1 MINDLELNRY
11 KIYLKTIKKFS
22 DNTIDAYIHDLLKL
36 KKFTK
41 KDLIKTTKSDL
52 EKFNKTL
59 NELDPKSKARVIS
72 SIKSFYKYEMI
83 KGNVYENISNVLII
97 PKFKKSIP
105 DILSVEE
112 VDKLLDI
119 EVIDHISAR
128 NKAMLELMYASG
140 LRVTELI
147 NLKPND
153 VDLENNTVRTMG
165 KGKKERIIPIGDY
178 ATVAVKNYLYNYR
191 PDNKKC
197 DYLFLN
203 NHYNQMTRQGFFKV
217 MKKLLLEKGINIKF
231 SPHTL
236 RHSFASHM
244 LSNGADLRTIQEL
257 LGHSNISTTEIYLYV
272 NSKEIRKN
280 YDNAHPHA

>member
-1 MINDLELNRY
+1 MINDIELNRY

-83 KGNVYENISNVLII
+83 EGNVCENISNVLII

-105 DILSVEE
+105 DILSIEE

>member
-22 DNTIDAYIHDLLKL
+22 DNTIDAYIQDLLKL

-83 KGNVYENISNVLII
+83 KGNVCENISNVLII

-105 DILSVEE
+105 DILSIEE

-119 EVIDHISAR
+119 EVLDHISAR

-217 MKKLLLEKGINIKF
+217 MKKLLLEKGINIKL

-236 RHSFASHM
+236 RHAFASHM

>member
-41 KDLIKTTKSDL
+41 KDLIKTTKKDL
-52 EKFNKTL
+52 EMFNKTL

-83 KGNVYENISNVLII
+83 KGNVDENISNVLII

-105 DILSVEE
+105 DILSIEE

-140 LRVTELI
+140 LRVTELV

-153 VDLENNTVRTMG
+153 IDLENNTVRTMG

-178 ATVAVKNYLYNYR
+178 ATNAVENYLYNYR

>member
-83 KGNVYENISNVLII
+83 KGNVCENISNVLII

-105 DILSVEE
+105 DILSIEE

-119 EVIDHISAR
+119 EVLDHISAR

-178 ATVAVKNYLYNYR
+178 ATVAVENYLYNYR

>member
-83 KGNVYENISNVLII
+83 KGNVCENISNVLII

-105 DILSVEE
+105 DVLSIEE

>member
-1 MINDLELNRY
+1 MINDIELNRY

-83 KGNVYENISNVLII
+83 KGNVCENISNVLII

-105 DILSVEE
+105 DILSIEE

-197 DYLFLN
+197 NYLFLN

>member
-1 MINDLELNRY
+1 MINDIELNRY

-83 KGNVYENISNVLII
+83 KGNVCENISNVLII

-105 DILSVEE
+105 DILSIEE

-153 VDLENNTVRTMG
+153 VDFENNTVRTMG

>member
-83 KGNVYENISNVLII
+83 KGNVCENISNVLII

-105 DILSVEE
+105 DILSIEE

-119 EVIDHISAR
+119 EAIDHISAR

>member
-1 MINDLELNRY
+1 MINDIELNRY

-83 KGNVYENISNVLII
+83 KGNVCENISNVLII

-105 DILSVEE
+105 DILSIEE
-112 VDKLLDI
+112 AAKLLDI
-119 EVIDHISAR
+119 EVLDHISAR

>member
-1 MINDLELNRY
+1 MINDIELNRY

-22 DNTIDAYIHDLLKL
+22 DNTIDAYTHDLLKL

-83 KGNVYENISNVLII
+83 KGNVCENISNVLII

-105 DILSVEE
+105 DILSIEE

>member
-83 KGNVYENISNVLII
+83 KGNVCENISNVLII

-105 DILSVEE
+105 DILSIEE

-191 PDNKKC
+191 PDNKKY

>member
-83 KGNVYENISNVLII
+83 KGNVCENISNVLII

-105 DILSVEE
+105 DILSIEE

-203 NHYNQMTRQGFFKV
+203 NHYNQITRQGFFKV

>member
-1 MINDLELNRY
+1 MINDIELNRY

-83 KGNVYENISNVLII
+83 KGNVCENISNVLII

-105 DILSVEE
+105 DILSIEE

-119 EVIDHISAR
+119 EVLDHISAR

>member
-83 KGNVYENISNVLII
+83 KGNVCENISNVLII

-105 DILSVEE
+105 DILSIEE

-119 EVIDHISAR
+119 EVLDHISAR

-178 ATVAVKNYLYNYR
+178 ATFAVKNYLYNYR

>member
-1 MINDLELNRY
+1 MINDIELNRY

-83 KGNVYENISNVLII
+83 KGNVCENISNVLII

-105 DILSVEE
+105 DILSIEE

-119 EVIDHISAR
+119 EVLDHISAR

-272 NSKEIRKN
+272 NS
-280 YDNAHPHA
+280 

>member
-83 KGNVYENISNVLII
+83 KGNVCENISNVLII

-105 DILSVEE
+105 DILSIEE

-119 EVIDHISAR
+119 EVLDHISAR

>member
-1 MINDLELNRY
+1 MINDLELIRY
-11 KIYLKTIKKFS
+11 NIYLKTIKKFS

-83 KGNVYENISNVLII
+83 KGNVCENISNVLII

-105 DILSVEE
+105 DILSIEE

>member
-1 MINDLELNRY
+1 MINDIELNRY

-83 KGNVYENISNVLII
+83 KGNVCENISNVLII

-105 DILSVEE
+105 DILSIEE

-119 EVIDHISAR
+119 EVLDHISAR

-272 NSKEIRKN
+272 NSKELRKN

>member
-1 MINDLELNRY
+1 MINDIELNRY

-83 KGNVYENISNVLII
+83 KGNVCENISNVLII

-105 DILSVEE
+105 DILSIEE

-119 EVIDHISAR
+119 EVLNHISAR

>member
-1 MINDLELNRY
+1 MINDIELNRY

-59 NELDPKSKARVIS
+59 NELDPKSKARIIS

-83 KGNVYENISNVLII
+83 KGNVCENISNVLII

-105 DILSVEE
+105 DILSIEE

-165 KGKKERIIPIGDY
+165 KEKKERIIPIGDY

>member
-1 MINDLELNRY
+1 MIKYIDLIRYKNYLNR
-11 KIYLKTIKKFS
+11 IKKFS
-22 DNTIDAYIHDLLKL
+22 DNTIDAYIHYLLKL

-83 KGNVYENISNVLII
+83 KGNVCENISNVLII

-105 DILSVEE
+105 DILSIEE

-203 NHYNQMTRQGFFKV
+203 NHYNQMTKQGFFKV

>member
-83 KGNVYENISNVLII
+83 KGNVCENISNVLII

-105 DILSVEE
+105 DILSIEE

-178 ATVAVKNYLYNYR
+178 ATGAVKNYLYNYR

>member
-1 MINDLELNRY
+1 MINDIELNRY

-83 KGNVYENISNVLII
+83 KGNVCENISNVLII

-105 DILSVEE
+105 DILSIEE

-272 NSKEIRKN
+272 NSKEIRRIKEI
-280 YDNAHPHA
+280 

>member
-1 MINDLELNRY
+1 MINDIELNRY

-83 KGNVYENISNVLII
+83 KGNVCENISNVLII

-105 DILSVEE
+105 DILSIEE

-119 EVIDHISAR
+119 EVLDHISAR
-128 NKAMLELMYASG
+128 NKSMLELMYASG

>member
-52 EKFNKTL
+52 ERFNKTL

-83 KGNVYENISNVLII
+83 KGNVSENISNVLII

-105 DILSVEE
+105 DILSIEE

>member
-22 DNTIDAYIHDLLKL
+22 DNTIDSYIHDLLKL

-83 KGNVYENISNVLII
+83 KGNVCENISNVLII

-105 DILSVEE
+105 DILSIEE

-119 EVIDHISAR
+119 EVLDHISAR

>member
-1 MINDLELNRY
+1 MINDIELNRY

-83 KGNVYENISNVLII
+83 KGNVCENISNVLII

-105 DILSVEE
+105 DILSIEE

-119 EVIDHISAR
+119 EVLDHISAR

-147 NLKPND
+147 NLKPNE
-153 VDLENNTVRTMG
+153 VDLENNTVRTMR
-165 KGKKERIIPIGDY
+165 KRKKERIIPIGDY
-178 ATVAVKNYLYNYR
+178 ATVKIKNYLYNYR

>member
-83 KGNVYENISNVLII
+83 KGNVCENISNVLII

-105 DILSVEE
+105 DILSIEE

-217 MKKLLLEKGINIKF
+217 MKKLLLEKDINIKF

>member
-83 KGNVYENISNVLII
+83 KGNVGENISNVLII

-105 DILSVEE
+105 DILSIEE

-119 EVIDHISAR
+119 EVLDHISAR

>member
-83 KGNVYENISNVLII
+83 KGNVCENISNVLII

-105 DILSVEE
+105 DILSIEE

-153 VDLENNTVRTMG
+153 VDLENNIVRTMG

>member
-1 MINDLELNRY
+1 MINDIELNRY

-83 KGNVYENISNVLII
+83 KGNVCENISNVLII

-105 DILSVEE
+105 DILSIEE

-128 NKAMLELMYASG
+128 NKAMLELMYSSG

>member
-1 MINDLELNRY
+1 MINDIELNRY

-83 KGNVYENISNVLII
+83 KGNVCENISNVLII

-105 DILSVEE
+105 DILSIEE

-153 VDLENNTVRTMG
+153 VDLENNTVRTMR
-165 KGKKERIIPIGDY
+165 KEKKERIIPIGDY

-203 NHYNQMTRQGFFKV
+203 NHYNQMTRQGYFKV

>member
-83 KGNVYENISNVLII
+83 KGNVCENISNVLII

-105 DILSVEE
+105 DILSIEE

-119 EVIDHISAR
+119 EVLNHISAR

>member
-22 DNTIDAYIHDLLKL
+22 DNTIDAYIQDLLKL

-83 KGNVYENISNVLII
+83 KGNVCENISNVLII

-105 DILSVEE
+105 DILSIEE

-119 EVIDHISAR
+119 EVLDHISAR

-153 VDLENNTVRTMG
+153 VDLENNTVRTVG

-236 RHSFASHM
+236 RHAFASHM

>member
-1 MINDLELNRY
+1 MINDIELNRY

-83 KGNVYENISNVLII
+83 KGNVCENISNVLII

-105 DILSVEE
+105 DILSIEE

-153 VDLENNTVRTMG
+153 VDLENNTVRTMR
-165 KGKKERIIPIGDY
+165 KEKKERIIPIGDY

>member
-1 MINDLELNRY
+1 MINDIELNRY

-83 KGNVYENISNVLII
+83 KGNVCENISNVLII

-105 DILSVEE
+105 DILSIEE

-272 NSKEIRKN
+272 NS
-280 YDNAHPHA
+280 

>member
-1 MINDLELNRY
+1 MINDIELNRY

-83 KGNVYENISNVLII
+83 KGNVCENISNVLII

-105 DILSVEE
+105 DILSIEE

-119 EVIDHISAR
+119 EVLDHISAR

-203 NHYNQMTRQGFFKV
+203 NHYNQMTRQGFF
-217 MKKLLLEKGINIKF
+217 MLLKKLLLEKGINIKF